1 MAHRRSAPT
10 VSRRSLLAA
19 AGAVAGGVAPGLVQ
33 AQTLQPIALPP
44 PRADF
49 GTSLAQALMLRRSAR
64 EFDPRPLPPQ
74 VLSELLWCAYG
85 VNRPATTDRTAPSWR
100 HARETDILAAMA
112 DGVWR
117 YDAVAHRLV
126 PHLAADVRAQT
137 GVQDFVGSA
146 PLDLVYVSNAEHL
159 SGVSREEQ
167 HRVASAD
174 VGFIGQNVYLY
185 CAAEGLACVFR
196 GSLDQERLALTLGLG
211 ESQFITFAQT
221 VGYPKA

>member
-1 MAHRRSAPT
+1 MPSTTRRGFNSGMIA
-10 VSRRSLLAA
+10 VAALAA
-19 AGAVAGGVAPGLVQ
+19 GSGPASSQQVLS
-33 AQTLQPIALPP
+33 PIELPK

-49 GTSLAQALMLRRSAR
+49 GVSLAKALSARRSTR
-64 EFDPRPLPPQ
+64 EFDTSRKLAPQ

-85 VNRPATTDRTAPSWR
+85 VNRPATADRTAPSWR
-100 HARETDILAAMA
+100 HARETDIFAAMA
-112 DGVWR
+112 EGVWR

-126 PHLAADVRAQT
+126 PQLASDVRAQT

-167 HRVASAD
+167 HRIASAD

-185 CAAEGLACVFR
+185 CASEGLACVFR
-196 GSLDQERLALTLGLG
+196 GSLDTERLARTLGLG
-211 ESQFITFAQT
+211 ETQFITFSQT
-221 VGYPKA
+221 V